1 MCVIWSRGFCLRR
14 RGRYEWQFVNLLLI
28 YESELVSDAR
38 AKVTG
43 SRVRDLI
50 EWHAVCPGVEVQ
62 AGVENGLIGTARIE
76 TVSSNLIELSLCL
89 ERRPPPKKEII
100 AVVAVPRPQTVK
112 KLIHL
117 ACTLGLKQLH
127 LIRSMNAQKSYL
139 HSNALQTQAIQTEL
153 RKGLEQ
159 AVDTVA
165 PVIELHMRF
174 RPFVEERLSSIAAS
188 LPEPQSRLIA
198 DTRSTTLLRE
208 VFSTRALS
216 PGSTV
221 VAIGAETGWSE
232 YEIEQFQ
239 KAGFVPVSLGDRIL
253 RVETALTVLVGG
265 IQSS

>member
-1 MCVIWSRGFCLRR
+1 M
-14 RGRYEWQFVNLLLI
+14 NLLLI
-28 YESELVSDAR
+28 YESELVSDSR

-50 EWHAVCPGVEVQ
+50 EWHALCPGVEVQ
-62 AGVENGLIGTARIE
+62 AGLENGLIGTAHIE
-76 TVSSNLIELSLCL
+76 SVSADLIELSLSF
-89 ERRPPPKKEII
+89 ERRPPSKKEII

-139 HSNALQTQAIQTEL
+139 TSGALQQEAIQTEV

-165 PVIELHMRF
+165 PVIEVHRRF
-174 RPFVEERLSSIAAS
+174 RPFVEERLSAIAAS

-198 DTRSTTLLRE
+198 DTRSTTPLRE
-208 VFSTRALS
+208 IFATRALS
-216 PGSTV
+216 PRSTV
-221 VAIGAETGWSE
+221 VAIGAEAGWSA

-239 KAGFVPVSLGDRIL
+239 KRGFLPVSLGDRIL

-265 IQSS
+265 IESCF

>member
-1 MCVIWSRGFCLRR
+1 M
-14 RGRYEWQFVNLLLI
+14 NLLLI
-28 YESELVSDAR
+28 YESELVSDSR

-43 SRVRDLI
+43 ARVRDLI
-50 EWHAVCPGVEVQ
+50 EWHDLCPGIEVR
-62 AGVENGLIGTARIE
+62 AGVENGLIGTAQIE
-76 TVSSNLIELSLCL
+76 TVSSDLVELSLCL

-127 LIRSMNAQKSYL
+127 LIRSLNAQKSYL
-139 HSNALQTQAIQTEL
+139 HSNALQQEAIQTEV

-165 PVIELHMRF
+165 PIIELHMRF
-174 RPFVEERLSSIAAS
+174 RPFVEDRLSSIAAS

-198 DTRSTTLLRE
+198 DTHSTTSLRE
-208 VFSTRALS
+208 IFSAPSSS
-216 PGSTV
+216 PHSTV
-221 VAIGAETGWSE
+221 VAIGAEAGWSG

-239 KAGFVPVSLGDRIL
+239 KRGFLPVSLGDRIL

-265 IQSS
+265 IESSV